1 MSHDAAAG
9 AYVLAVDGGSQS
21 TKVSVVDLDGV
32 VHAACRRPLRT
43 YALGPGGRAVH
54 PDDDLWESLAAT
66 CRDALAA
73 FVASGGDPSQIAA
86 VGLCGIRSCRALLD
100 DDGRLVEP
108 VLSWMDTRIGAPVA
122 DLDPRVATLC
132 SAGGYLARRL
142 TGERRDSAAA
152 YDGLWPIDLAT
163 RDWSATSQAYAAS
176 GMRRALLP
184 DLVDP
189 GGLLG
194 HVTDEAAA
202 ATGLPVGLGVHATGN
217 DKAVEALG
225 CGLGPDPE
233 DRTVLLSLGTYVAAM
248 TVGRPAPDAE
258 SADEESAEED
268 RYWVNA
274 SAVPGVVLHES
285 GGVRRGMWTTT
296 WWRRL
301 LAEAAVAAGAD
312 ARDAEERLLGWL
324 ETGAAEVA
332 PGSDGLVALPDW
344 LPPAG
349 EPWRH
354 GAMLGFGGEHG
365 PHHVHRA
372 VLEGLVLRMRG
383 HVEAMEAALAATG
396 AGPRPLLVSGG
407 GSRSDLTMQI
417 VADALGRP
425 ATRPAE
431 PDAAGTGSA
440 ICAAVGSGLHAGWAE
455 AVTAMVRRG
464 DTFEPGPGAA
474 SAYDRLAAAYAD
486 LPDLTEAALRRLDPG
501 R

>member
-1 MSHDAAAG
+1 
-9 AYVLAVDGGSQS
+9 
-21 TKVSVVDLDGV
+21 
-32 VHAACRRPLRT
+32 
-43 YALGPGGRAVH
+43 
-54 PDDDLWESLAAT
+54 
-66 CRDALAA
+66 
-73 FVASGGDPSQIAA
+73 
-86 VGLCGIRSCRALLD
+86 
-100 DDGRLVEP
+100 
-108 VLSWMDTRIGAPVA
+108 MDTRINAPVA
-122 DLDPRVATLC
+122 DLDPRVETLC

-163 RDWSATSQAYAAS
+163 RDWSDDPAAYDAA
-176 GMRRALLP
+176 GMVRDLLP

-194 HVTDEAAA
+194 RVTAEAAA

-248 TVGRPAPDAE
+248 TVGRPARDTDG
-258 SADEESAEED
+258 SAED

-312 ARDAEERLLGWL
+312 AGRAEGRLLAWL
-324 ETGAAEVA
+324 ESGAAAVA
-332 PGSDGLVALPDW
+332 PGSEGLVALPDW

-349 EPWRH
+349 EPWRR

-365 PHHVHRA
+365 PHHVHRS

-383 HVEAMEAALAATG
+383 NIEAMEAALDAAGT
-396 AGPRPLLVSGG
+396 GPRPLLVSGG
-407 GSRSDLTMQI
+407 GSRSDLTMQM
-417 VADALGRP
+417 VADVLGRP

-440 ICAAVGSGLHAGWAE
+440 ICAAVGAGLHAGWAE
-455 AVTAMVRRG
+455 AVAAMVRRG
-464 DTFEPGPGAA
+464 DTFEPDPAA
-474 SAYDRLAAAYAD
+474 VATYDRLAAAYAD
-486 LPDLTEAALRRLDPG
+486 LPDLTGAALRRLDAI